1 MLSFES
7 KVQNKIDNEICTVIV
22 FCLLI
27 MYYGNLRVKLVYSF
41 YLFNN
46 WKNISS
52 EMLSKSNTM
61 KFNSL
66 SDNNQNKF
74 SQEIKTKTKKQNMII
89 LPWRHVFF
97 NQIFVYLKI
106 SHVIS

>member
-1 MLSFES
+1 
-7 KVQNKIDNEICTVIV
+7 
-22 FCLLI
+22 

-74 SQEIKTKTKKQNMII
+74 SQEIKTKTKNKT
-89 LPWRHVFF
+89 
-97 NQIFVYLKI
+97 
-106 SHVIS
+106 